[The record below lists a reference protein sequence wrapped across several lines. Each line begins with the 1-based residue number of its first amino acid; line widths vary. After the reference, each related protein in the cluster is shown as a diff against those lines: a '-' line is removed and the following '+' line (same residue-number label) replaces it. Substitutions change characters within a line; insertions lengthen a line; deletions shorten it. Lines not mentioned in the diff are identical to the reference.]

1 MLNFWKMHG
10 LGNDFVILDC
20 RADGVEPAARVV
32 SKIARR
38 HRGIGCD
45 LLVTLLNPTSPGADL
60 AIRLYNA
67 DGSEAE
73 ACGNATRCVAQIYL
87 DANNKDNAL
96 IQTKAGLLPVWRAGF
111 GEDGNALYS
120 VNIAK
125 PAFVWDKIPL
135 AREMDTLRLD
145 LSVEGLAQPCAV
157 NVGNPHAVF
166 FVSDALAIDLA
177 HIGPQIEHHPLFPQR
192 INVEVCQVLARDK
205 LRMRVWERGVGITEA
220 CGSGASAT
228 LVAAVRRGLAE
239 RKAEV
244 VLDGGSL
251 WIEWRADD
259 HVIMTGTAN
268 AVYSGTFDKQFLAE
282 LA

>member
-1 MLNFWKMHG
+1 MQNFWKMHG

-20 RADGVEPAARVV
+20 RADGAEPSTDAVV
-32 SKIARR
+32 KIARR
-38 HRGIGCD
+38 HRGVGCD
-45 LLVTLLNPTSPGADL
+45 LLVTLQNPSLPGADL
-60 AIRLYNA
+60 AMRLYNA

-73 ACGNATRCVAQIYL
+73 ACGNATRCVARLYL
-87 DANNKDNAL
+87 NASGKDEAL
-96 IQTKAGLLPVWRAGF
+96 FQTKAGLLPVWRAGMA
-111 GEDGNALYS
+111 EDGQTLYS
-120 VNIAK
+120 VNIGK
-125 PAFVWDKIPL
+125 PEFAWDKIPL
-135 AREMDTLRLD
+135 VSAMDTLRLD

-166 FVSDALAIDLA
+166 FVSDALALDLA
-177 HIGPQIEHHPLFPQR
+177 RLGPQIEHHAFFPQR
-192 INVEVCQVLARDK
+192 INVEICQVLARDR

-228 LVAAVRRGLAE
+228 LVAAVRRGLAD

-259 HVIMTGTAN
+259 HVIMTGTAS
-268 AVYSGTFDKQFLAE
+268 AVYSGAFDQQFLAE